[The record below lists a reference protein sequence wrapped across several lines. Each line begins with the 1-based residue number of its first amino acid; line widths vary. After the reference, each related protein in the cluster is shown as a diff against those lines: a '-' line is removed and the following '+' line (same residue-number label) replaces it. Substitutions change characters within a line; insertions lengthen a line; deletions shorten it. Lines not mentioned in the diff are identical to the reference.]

1 MTMFYS
7 CEING
12 KLFEPGSSYQTLTT
26 KMENSSYLSDKLE
39 KWNSELAR
47 GLTPNN
53 VILSLYILTGLLGNS
68 TVILIYRF
76 KMRGNKE
83 ERYFIPF
90 LATADLCGSLVC
102 ASFGIAL
109 NMMQAEFNNMH
120 LCKAWWFFAAFT
132 TFTSG
137 FFLVI
142 IAVQRYLKVCRPL
155 AKQMTLKWKR
165 FALSLSL
172 LVAFIHAVPMVHFY
186 GSVPFPNE
194 EEGIVGLRCSRLK
207 TTNETGSLIFG
218 GALVLITVACIVT
231 LICLYSKIGY
241 TILAHFKFSKI
252 DCKPDTSSEVEKTSK
267 IDHSQ
272 VKIPSSNGPLSDTDD
287 GTYSVETYNTELS
300 ESLPPQKFIK
310 PTGKTLTTNT
320 KRERKVNPYKSN
332 AKRRKERLNLRVVH
346 KFTLMFMLITIIF
359 LICYIPK
366 VIIMLLEAR
375 NSKFWEEF
383 SDSARAG
390 VLFVYRMYIINNITN
405 PIIYAFLDE
414 QFAKEIR
421 SLFKHCK

>member
-1 MTMFYS
+1 
-7 CEING
+7 
-12 KLFEPGSSYQTLTT
+12 
-26 KMENSSYLSDKLE
+26 MENSTYLSEKLDA
-39 KWNSELAR
+39 WNSELAS

-53 VILSLYILTGLLGNS
+53 VILSLYIATSLLGNS
-68 TVILIYRF
+68 TVILIYGF

-90 LATADLCGSLVC
+90 LAMADLCASLVC

-109 NMMQAEFNNMH
+109 NMMQAEFNNTH

-132 TFTSG
+132 TFTSIL
-137 FFLVI
+137 FLFI
-142 IAVQRYLKVCRPL
+142 IAVHRYLKVCRPL
-155 AKQMTLKWKR
+155 GKQMILKWKR
-165 FALSLSL
+165 FALGLGL
-172 LVAFIHAVPMVHFY
+172 FVAFIHAVPMVHFY

-207 TTNETGSLIFG
+207 TINKTGSLIFG
-218 GALVLITVACIVT
+218 GVIVLITVACIVT
-231 LICLYSKIGY
+231 LIFLYAKIGY
-241 TILAHFKFSKI
+241 TILAHFKFSKSP
-252 DCKPDTSSEVEKTSK
+252 CKPDTSSDTEKSSR
-267 IDHSQ
+267 INHSQ
-272 VKIPSSNGPLSDTDD
+272 VTISSRNDPLSGTEN
-287 GTYSVETYNTELS
+287 GTYSIETDNTELS
-300 ESLPPQKFIK
+300 ESLPPQTSTKT
-310 PTGKTLTTNT
+310 TGKTLTTNT
-320 KRERKVNPYKSN
+320 KLERKLNPYKSS
-332 AKRRKERLNLRVVH
+332 AKRRKERNNQRVVH

-375 NSKFWEEF
+375 NPKFWEEF

-414 QFAKEIR
+414 QFAKEIK
-421 SLFKHCK
+421 SLFKVCK